1 MIDVILN
8 YLRLRKYVKSGI
20 LWQSSYLKNYVS
32 KFVVVENHIMRKLI
46 NSIFDYSDN
55 YISMFASKDYI
66 FYNNLLDLR
75 LQEKTINT
83 DYDLSLLDVDKVIKV
98 KSIAKDLF
106 LLEIDNKQTL
116 LAKNVNAEDVKSII
130 DSYAIN
136 KHRDFYELSLELL
149 NDYSVEDL
157 RNIFG
162 SINNA
167 IHLFKMLV
175 RDTAKDKKVKF
186 AKQFTFDLIE
196 EIAKSFRFDCL
207 YLCEDCCLSYKERKS
222 NSYYLLLGSAGSG
235 KTFTLMHMLFNV
247 LLSKQFERVIFFD
260 TQKVFD
266 DYYAKL
272 KDNYKE
278 IIEKMREK
286 YNLKII
292 VVNER
297 NLFLSEI
304 DLINAINYIL
314 ESKGVVSV
322 KEKQQTLL
330 GVRLKETKNIN
341 EFISRLDFLVS
352 KLEREKDYKEIWK
365 LELTKQLL
373 NIVKSIKIK
382 EMSFFD
388 YLTNNYLLVLQFD
401 NVLYYDMLVYLFLS
415 KLYNELHNREAKET
429 WLFLDE
435 TQKYIGSETIQ
446 QMFEKLMSEKR
457 QHGFRVVFTGLRYSD
472 IKDLF
477 KLTQTIILNDLSDAY
492 IMNYYVLNKF
502 ENVEIEKHKEKAIIM
517 KDENKVMK
525 CEFKNYL
532 FNE

>member
-1 MIDVILN
+1 V
-8 YLRLRKYVKSGI
+8 
-20 LWQSSYLKNYVS
+20 
-32 KFVVVENHIMRKLI
+32 
-46 NSIFDYSDN
+46 
-55 YISMFASKDYI
+55 
-66 FYNNLLDLR
+66 
-75 LQEKTINT
+75 
-83 DYDLSLLDVDKVIKV
+83 
-98 KSIAKDLF
+98 
-106 LLEIDNKQTL
+106 
-116 LAKNVNAEDVKSII
+116 
-130 DSYAIN
+130 
-136 KHRDFYELSLELL
+136 
-149 NDYSVEDL
+149 
-157 RNIFG
+157 
-162 SINNA
+162 
-167 IHLFKMLV
+167 
-175 RDTAKDKKVKF
+175 
-186 AKQFTFDLIE
+186 
-196 EIAKSFRFDCL
+196 
-207 YLCEDCCLSYKERKS
+207 
-222 NSYYLLLGSAGSG
+222 
-235 KTFTLMHMLFNV
+235 FN
-247 LLSKQFERVIFFD
+247 
-260 TQKVFD
+260 

-272 KDNYKE
+272 KENYKE

-292 VVNER
+292 VINEQ

-314 ESKGVVSV
+314 ESKGVISV

-341 EFISRLDFLVS
+341 EFISRLDFLVT

-373 NIVKSIKIK
+373 NIVKNVKVK

-415 KLYNELHNREAKET
+415 KLYNELHNRDAKET

-435 TQKYIGSETIQ
+435 TQKYLQSETIQ
-446 QMFEKLMSEKR
+446 NMFEKLMSEKR
-457 QHGFRVVFTGLRYSD
+457 QYGFRVVFTGLRYSD

-492 IMNYYVLNKF
+492 ILNYYVLSKF
-502 ENVEIEKHKEKAIIM
+502 DNIEIEKHKEKVIIM

-532 FNE
+532 FSE